1 MEGNTEYHRITV
13 SYQALGAVWAA
24 LIVLTWL
31 TVKVA
36 GMHLLGVSAAAP
48 FLIAS
53 LKAALVLAF
62 FMHLKYEGRFIR
74 FMIGVSILVMIVTA
88 WLVYM
93 DVAFRA

>member
-1 MEGNTEYHRITV
+1 MEGNTGSHRITI
-13 SYQALGAVWAA
+13 SYTALGAVWAA

-36 GMHLLGVSAAAP
+36 GMHLKGISAAAP

-53 LKAALVLAF
+53 LKTSLVLAF

-74 FMIGVSILVMIVTA
+74 FMISVSILVMVVTA

>member
-1 MEGNTEYHRITV
+1 MEEKAEYHRITV
-13 SYQALGAVWAA
+13 SYPALGAVWAA

-31 TVKVA
+31 TVKIA

-74 FMIGVSILVMIVTA
+74 FMIGLSILVMIVTA
-88 WLVYM
+88 WLVFM

>member
-1 MEGNTEYHRITV
+1 MEGNTGSHRITV

-53 LKAALVLAF
+53 IKASLVLAF